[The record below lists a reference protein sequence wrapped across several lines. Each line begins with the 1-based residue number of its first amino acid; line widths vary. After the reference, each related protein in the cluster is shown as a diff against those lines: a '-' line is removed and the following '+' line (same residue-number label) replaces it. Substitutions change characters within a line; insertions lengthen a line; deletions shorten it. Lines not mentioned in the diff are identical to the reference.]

1 MFLNLILRFSA
12 VLKMI
17 SDSILQI
24 FGLPHLH
31 MNKINGLLYSFIIL
45 VLQLIIINNHSRQA
59 RVLTTPPLS
68 ILSVCFN
75 PACLSGINLI
85 FFPV

>member
-1 MFLNLILRFSA
+1 MFIISPSAERTKGLGGA

-45 VLQLIIINNHSRQA
+45 VAFSFHTRNAFQ
-59 RVLTTPPLS
+59 
-68 ILSVCFN
+68 IL
-75 PACLSGINLI
+75 PH
-85 FFPV
+85 